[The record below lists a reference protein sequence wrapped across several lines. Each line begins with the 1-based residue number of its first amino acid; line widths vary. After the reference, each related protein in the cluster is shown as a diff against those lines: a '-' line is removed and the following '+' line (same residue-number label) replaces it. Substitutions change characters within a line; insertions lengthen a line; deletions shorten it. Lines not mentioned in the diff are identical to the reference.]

1 MKRIQKPIGIT
12 VWVIFIV
19 IGYGLFPFFGVIPFA
34 REFWYWSL
42 GVLPFNGSIYILYG
56 PNGEVSFVLI
66 LVSLLLCVF
75 SAASAIWANT
85 GQNEGRF
92 SMLTIL
98 TLNVS
103 WWIFLVALALL
114 NQEKPGENTFKMI
127 FEIVKPPV
135 YLVFIWWYFT
145 KADVVAYYRQQSAQ
159 VT

>member
-1 MKRIQKPIGIT
+1 
-12 VWVIFIV
+12 
-19 IGYGLFPFFGVIPFA
+19 
-34 REFWYWSL
+34 WYWSL

-85 GQNEGRF
+85 GQNERRF

-114 NQEKPGENTFKMI
+114 NQEKPGENTSKMI